1 MKVINLINGD
11 KSEVKYELTTFP
23 DGEPHIKFLD
33 DIDRKDSYNVVCRI
47 TNPSELFIVMQ
58 VGHIL
63 KRQGVLFNLII
74 LYLMSMRMDR
84 VINFNEAFTLEIVA
98 NMINSFEA
106 EHVYIFEAHS
116 ERTFKLI
123 KNSEPYGCLSFY
135 EDYNQMRH
143 DCFETG
149 NAVICFP
156 DHGAY
161 ERYSKDFYPT
171 SAYICMNKVR
181 DLDNKGVIKSM
192 EISKTQLPF
201 MHEEDIN
208 QITIIDDLCDGGG
221 TFCWAA
227 SILRERFPKAK
238 LNIFVKHMVNPI
250 GLLKLVASFDNVY
263 ITDSYRDWTSEV
275 ENEVNVNSKDKVH
288 IIHL

>member
-1 MKVINLINGD
+1 MKTIDLINSNS
-11 KSEVKYELTTFP
+11 SEVKYELTTFP
-23 DGEPHIKFLD
+23 DGEPHIKILD
-33 DIDRKDSYNVVCRI
+33 DINRKESYNVKCRI
-47 TNPSELFIVMQ
+47 TNPSELFVVMQ

-63 KRQGVLFNLII
+63 KRQGVEFNLYI

-84 VINFNEAFTLEIVA
+84 VINFNEAFTLEIVT
-98 NMINSFEA
+98 NMINSFDA

-123 KNSEPYGCLSFY
+123 KNSEPYYALSFSNEYNKMREDCY
-135 EDYNQMRH
+135 EA
-143 DCFETG
+143 EKS
-149 NAVICFP
+149 VICYP

-161 ERYSKDFYPT
+161 ERYSKNFYPT

-192 EISKTQLPF
+192 EISKQQLPF
-201 MHEEDIN
+201 MHEDDVK
-208 QITIIDDLCDGGG
+208 QITIVDDLCDGGG

-227 SILRERFPKAK
+227 SILREKFPNAK
-238 LNIFVKHMVNPI
+238 LNIFVKHMVNPF
-250 GLLKLVASFDNVY
+250 GLHKLVNAFDDIY
-263 ITDSYRDWTSEV
+263 ITDSYKDWTCDVEEV
-275 ENEVNVNSKDKVH
+275 RAKDKVH

>member
-1 MKVINLINGD
+1 MKVINLINNENSD
-11 KSEVKYELTTFP
+11 VKYELTTFP

-33 DIDRKDSYNVVCRI
+33 DIDRKDTYNVVCRI
-47 TNPSELFIVMQ
+47 TNPNELFIVMQ

-63 KRQGVLFNLII
+63 KRQGVVFNLII

-106 EHVYIFEAHS
+106 EHVYVFEAHS
-116 ERTFKLI
+116 DRTFKLI
-123 KNSEPYGCLSFY
+123 KNSEPYNGLSFSP
-135 EDYNQMRH
+135 DYNKMRE
-143 DCFETG
+143 DCYESE

-192 EISKTQLPF
+192 EISKMQLPF
-201 MHEEDIN
+201 MHEEDVK

-227 SILRERFPKAK
+227 SILREKFGNDVK
-238 LNIFVKHMVNPI
+238 LNIFIKHMVNPV
-250 GLLKLVASFDNVY
+250 GLKKLINSFDNVY
-263 ITDSYRDWTSEV
+263 ITDSYKDWCDD
-275 ENEVNVNSKDKVH
+275 VNLLNANDKVH
-288 IIHL
+288 IIHLS

>member
-1 MKVINLINGD
+1 MKTIDLINGN

-33 DIDRKDSYNVVCRI
+33 DINRKDSYNVKCRI
-47 TNPSELFIVMQ
+47 TNPSELFVVMQ

-63 KRQGVLFNLII
+63 KRQGVEFNLYI

-123 KNSEPYGCLSFY
+123 KNSEPYYVLSMC
-135 EDYNQMRH
+135 EDYNKMRK
-143 DCFETG
+143 DCYEAE

-192 EISKTQLPF
+192 EISKMQLPF
-201 MHEEDIN
+201 MHEEDVE
-208 QITIIDDLCDGGG
+208 QITIVDDLCDGGG

-227 SILRERFPKAK
+227 SILKERFPKAK

-250 GLLKLVASFDNVY
+250 GLKKLIGSFDNVY
-263 ITDSYRDWTSEV
+263 ITDSYRDWTSEI
-275 ENEVNVNSKDKVH
+275 EVNVNSTDKVH

>member
-1 MKVINLINGD
+1 MKNINLLDSYN
-11 KSEVKYELTTFP
+11 SEVKYELTTFP
-23 DGEPHIKFLD
+23 DGEPHIKFLE

-47 TNPSELFIVMQ
+47 TNPTELFVVMQ

-63 KRQGVLFNLII
+63 KRQGVLFNLTI

-98 NMINSFEA
+98 NMINSFDA

-116 ERTFKLI
+116 DRTFKLI
-123 KNSEPYGCLSFY
+123 KNSEPYYALNMNS
-135 EDYNQMRH
+135 DYNKMRE
-143 DCFETG
+143 DLYESE
-149 NAVICFP
+149 NSVICYP

-171 SAYICMNKVR
+171 SAYLCMNKVR
-181 DLDNKGVIKSM
+181 DLENKGAIKSM
-192 EISKTQLPF
+192 EISEIHLPF
-201 MHEEDIN
+201 MTEDEVK

-227 SILRERFPKAK
+227 SILRERFGKDVK
-238 LNIFVKHMVNPI
+238 LNIFIKHLVNPV
-250 GLLKLVASFDNVY
+250 GLEKLINSFDNVY
-263 ITDSYRDWTSEV
+263 ITDSYKDWE
-275 ENEVNVNSKDKVH
+275 SKVIILNAQEKVH
-288 IIHL
+288 IIHLT

>member
-1 MKVINLINGD
+1 MKTIDLINGN

-33 DIDRKDSYNVVCRI
+33 DINRKDSYNVKCRI
-47 TNPSELFIVMQ
+47 TNPSELFVVMQ

-63 KRQGVLFNLII
+63 KRQAVEFNLYI

-123 KNSEPYGCLSFY
+123 KNSEPYYVLSMC
-135 EDYNQMRH
+135 EDYNKMRE
-143 DCFETG
+143 DCYEVE

-192 EISKTQLPF
+192 EISKMQLPF
-201 MHEEDIN
+201 MHEEDVE
-208 QITIIDDLCDGGG
+208 QITIVDDLCDGGG

-227 SILRERFPKAK
+227 SILKERFPKAK

-250 GLLKLVASFDNVY
+250 GLKKLIGSFDNVY
-263 ITDSYRDWTSEV
+263 ITDSYRDWTSEI
-275 ENEVNVNSKDKVH
+275 EVNVNSTDKVH

>member
-11 KSEVKYELTTFP
+11 KSEVKYELTIFP

-47 TNPSELFIVMQ
+47 TNPNELFIVMQ

-106 EHVYIFEAHS
+106 EHVYVFEAHS
-116 ERTFKLI
+116 DRTFKLI
-123 KNSEPYGCLSFY
+123 KNSEPYNGLSFSQ
-135 EDYNQMRH
+135 DYNKMRE
-143 DCFETG
+143 DCYETEKS
-149 NAVICFP
+149 VICFP

-171 SAYICMNKVR
+171 SAYICMNKIR
-181 DLDNKGVIKSM
+181 DLDNKGVIMSM
-192 EISKTQLPF
+192 EISKMQLPF
-201 MHEEDIN
+201 IHEEDVK

-227 SILRERFPKAK
+227 SILREKFGKNVK
-238 LNIFVKHMVNPI
+238 LNIFIKHMVNPV
-250 GLLKLVASFDNVY
+250 GLKKLSNSFDNVY
-263 ITDSYRDWTSEV
+263 ITDSYKDWSSEV
-275 ENEVNVNSKDKVH
+275 NALNANDKVH
-288 IIHL
+288 IIHLA

>member
-1 MKVINLINGD
+1 
-11 KSEVKYELTTFP
+11 
-23 DGEPHIKFLD
+23 
-33 DIDRKDSYNVVCRI
+33 
-47 TNPSELFIVMQ
+47 
-58 VGHIL
+58 
-63 KRQGVLFNLII
+63 
-74 LYLMSMRMDR
+74 
-84 VINFNEAFTLEIVA
+84 
-98 NMINSFEA
+98 
-106 EHVYIFEAHS
+106 
-116 ERTFKLI
+116 
-123 KNSEPYGCLSFY
+123 
-135 EDYNQMRH
+135 
-143 DCFETG
+143 
-149 NAVICFP
+149 
-156 DHGAY
+156 
-161 ERYSKDFYPT
+161 
-171 SAYICMNKVR
+171 MNRVR

>member
-1 MKVINLINGD
+1 MKTIDLINSNS
-11 KSEVKYELTTFP
+11 SEVKYELTTFP
-23 DGEPHIKFLD
+23 DGEPHIKILD
-33 DIDRKDSYNVVCRI
+33 DINRKESYNVKCRI
-47 TNPSELFIVMQ
+47 ASPSELFVVMQ

-63 KRQGVLFNLII
+63 KRQGVEFNLYI

-116 ERTFKLI
+116 ERTFKLV
-123 KNSEPYGCLSFY
+123 KNSEPYYALSFSNEYNKMREDCY
-135 EDYNQMRH
+135 EAENS
-143 DCFETG
+143 
-149 NAVICFP
+149 VICYP

-161 ERYSKDFYPT
+161 ERYSKSFYPT

-192 EISKTQLPF
+192 EISNQQLPF
-201 MHEEDIN
+201 MHEEDVK
-208 QITIIDDLCDGGG
+208 QITIVDDLCDGGG

-227 SILRERFPKAK
+227 SILREKFPNAK

-250 GLLKLVASFDNVY
+250 GLHKLVNSFDDIY
-263 ITDSYRDWTSEV
+263 ITDSYKDWTCDV
-275 ENEVNVNSKDKVH
+275 EEEARAKDKVH

>member
-1 MKVINLINGD
+1 MKTIDLINGN

-33 DIDRKDSYNVVCRI
+33 DINRKDSYNVKCRI
-47 TNPSELFIVMQ
+47 TNPSELFVVMQ

-63 KRQGVLFNLII
+63 KRQGVEFNLHI

-123 KNSEPYGCLSFY
+123 KNSEPYYVLSMC
-135 EDYNQMRH
+135 EDYNKMRK
-143 DCFETG
+143 DCYEAE

-192 EISKTQLPF
+192 EISKMQLPF
-201 MHEEDIN
+201 MHEEDVE
-208 QITIIDDLCDGGG
+208 QITIVDDLCDGGG

-227 SILRERFPKAK
+227 SILKERFPKAK

-250 GLLKLVASFDNVY
+250 GLKKLIGSFDNVY
-263 ITDSYRDWTSEV
+263 ITDSYRDWTSEI
-275 ENEVNVNSKDKVH
+275 EVNVNSTDKVH